1 MRIQFRGFQKKTK
14 KNVNCVNPKFYE
26 IFRFPLSE
34 NEAIDQFL
42 IIQVILVEQK
52 DEWKMLA
59 QTFINIKDFAD

>member
-1 MRIQFRGFQKKTK
+1 M
-14 KNVNCVNPKFYE
+14 NPKFYE